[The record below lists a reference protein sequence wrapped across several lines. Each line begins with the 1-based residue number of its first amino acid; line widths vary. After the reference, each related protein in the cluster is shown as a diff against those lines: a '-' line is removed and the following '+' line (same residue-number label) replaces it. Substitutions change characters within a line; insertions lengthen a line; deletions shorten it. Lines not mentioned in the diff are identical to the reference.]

1 MNLGANV
8 HLLDNVVAASG
19 DKTPLT
25 VGDGVV
31 VSPGASLL
39 ACTLQGR
46 NLIGAAAHV
55 LEGAV
60 VEQGA
65 IVGPGAVVE
74 AGTLVGAGQLWAGRP
89 ARLVRQLTEAEQA
102 AIDAAVAQTSA
113 LASQHAAEGAKSAA
127 DCIEEMDLHQLRRVM
142 RPEEKHGINSDL
154 YPQYNVQQ

>member
-1 MNLGANV
+1 V
-8 HLLDNVVAASG
+8 HFLDNVTAASG
-19 DKTPLT
+19 AQAPLT

-46 NLIGAAAHV
+46 NLIGAAARV

-74 AGTLVGAGQLWAGRP
+74 AGARVGAGQLWAGRP
-89 ARLVRQLTEAEQA
+89 ARLVRQLTEAELS
-102 AIDAAVAQTSA
+102 AIDASVAQTGA
-113 LASQHAAEGAKSAA
+113 LATQHAAEGAKSAA
-127 DCIEEMDLHQLRRVM
+127 ECIDEMDVHQIRRVM
-142 RPEEKHGINSDL
+142 REEEKHGLNSDN
-154 YPQYNVQQ
+154 YHDYVPNRQ